1 MSEPAR
7 RNLIVRFF
15 NGLWNVIVW
24 GYRLIIIAMVMVSLS
39 LLWMSFG
46 GKRAATIEN
55 NMALV
60 IAPTGELVEQND
72 QDPTQQF
79 AEEFNGDLPSQTV
92 LRDLIEALDLA
103 KDDVRITMAV
113 IKLNHLQGAGLAQ
126 LEELNAAIDRFR
138 ATGKTVEAYAPSYA
152 QDQYFVAAHADEIS
166 VDPLGGVALEGFGSY
181 QNYFKD
187 ALDKLGV
194 KVNVF
199 RVGEYKSAVEPFL
212 RNDMSEEAKT
222 ANRDWLGDLWTR
234 YGALTGSARK
244 LPADAVDRYVQGLA
258 SGMEQAQGD
267 AAQLALASKLVTQ
280 VETLAAFRK
289 RLAATVGEDPE
300 TGSFRQVWYA
310 DYLASARLTQKSEK
324 LVQGDEP
331 RIALVVVQGE
341 IVDGEGEPG
350 QAGGDVIYD
359 LLDEARRD
367 EGVAAVVLRVNS
379 PGGSVFASEQI
390 RRAVQDLRAAGK
402 PVVASMSSVAASGGY
417 WISMDADHIVA
428 HESTITGSIGIFGLI
443 PTLDGPLAKLG
454 IYTDGIGT
462 TPLAGAFRIDR
473 PLNPEVGRIV
483 QAGIDKGYRD
493 FINGV
498 AAGRGLKIE
507 AVEQLARGRVWS
519 GLKAKELGLVDSF
532 GGLDAAVT
540 KAAQL
545 AQLAE
550 GQYRLD
556 EMYPAA
562 ASPLKILAEL
572 LGQGAVRLGAMGEIN
587 TLLMQLKQVREWRS
601 LAGWM
606 NDPQGAYAR
615 CFCTVELSGARS
627 LDR

>member
-15 NGLWNVIVW
+15 NGLWSVIVW
-24 GYRLIIIAMVMVSLS
+24 GYRLVIIAIVLVSLS
-39 LLWMSFG
+39 VLWLSFG
-46 GKRAATIEN
+46 GKRAAAIEN
-55 NMALV
+55 NVALV
-60 IAPTGELVEQND
+60 IAPSGELVEQND
-72 QDPTQQF
+72 QDPTQLF

-103 KDDVRITMAV
+103 KDDVRIPMAV
-113 IKLNHLQGAGLAQ
+113 IKLDNLQGAGLAQ

-138 ATGKTVEAYAPSYA
+138 ATGKTVQAYAPSYA
-152 QDQYFVAAHADEIS
+152 QGQYFVAAHADEIS
-166 VDPLGGVALEGFGSY
+166 LDPLGGVDLEGLASY

-212 RNDMSEEAKT
+212 RNDMSEEAK
-222 ANRDWLGDLWTR
+222 ASSRDWLGDLWTR

-267 AAQLALASKLVTQ
+267 AAQLALTNKLVTQ
-280 VETLAAFRK
+280 VETLAEFRK

-310 DYLASARLTQKSEK
+310 DYLASARLNAKSKK

-367 EGVAAVVLRVNS
+367 EGVVAVVLRVNS

-390 RRAVQDLRAAGK
+390 RRAVQALRAAGK

-417 WISMDADHIVA
+417 WISMDTDHIVA

-443 PTLDGPLAKLG
+443 PTIDGPLDKLG
-454 IYTDGIGT
+454 IHTDGVGT
-462 TPLAGAFRIDR
+462 TALAGAFRIDR
-473 PLNPEVGRIV
+473 PLSPAVGRIV
-483 QAGIDKGYRD
+483 QTGIDKGYRD

-498 AAGRGLKIE
+498 AAGRGMQAE
-507 AVEQLARGRVWS
+507 AVDKIARGRVWS
-519 GLKAKELGLVDSF
+519 GLKAKQLGLVDSF
-532 GGLDAAVT
+532 GGLDVAVT

-545 AQLAE
+545 AELAE
-550 GQYRLD
+550 NQYRLD
-556 EMYPAA
+556 EMHPEP
-562 ASPLKILAEL
+562 ASPLKILAQF
-572 LGQGAVRLGAMGEIN
+572 LGQGAIRLGAFGEIN
-587 TLLMQLKQVREWRS
+587 TLLMQLKQVRELRS

-606 NDPQGAYAR
+606 NDPRGAYAR
-615 CFCTVELSGARS
+615 CFCTVDLGGAQGLGR
-627 LDR
+627 